1 MTRVTRTTNLSLI
14 FNNGNQ
20 YQFDLAI
27 SPRLLR
33 RKSMTSKFN
42 GINWISLSF
51 KFNDANQ
58 YQVEYGA
65 SAEQLT
71 KEWDLTGADGEIA
84 CAFLGKALA
93 RLLMQLDLVTT
104 QIDSVDDIPTFL
116 DGEC

>member
-1 MTRVTRTTNLSLI
+1 MTRVTGTTNLSVI

-42 GINWISLSF
+42 GISWISLSF

-58 YQVEYGA
+58 YQVEYGT

-71 KEWDLTGADGEIA
+71 KEWELTGPAGEIA
-84 CAFLGKALA
+84 CAFGSAVIA
-93 RLLMQLDLVTT
+93 SSHATRSRDNTNRLR
-104 QIDSVDDIPTFL
+104 
-116 DGEC
+116 